1 MFAPSLDAGP
11 EAWRRSGLTCF
22 SLANRTSRSWVRGAV
37 LAAMF
42 FAAHAALAQSRA
54 TTTASAG
61 ASTTP
66 APVPSSAT
74 PTAAPGSIGREPLTL
89 NTGAPKAAAKPFG
102 TEGTRWL
109 EFGGLVADNFKDSV
123 DANIHARFSEF
134 IAKDVEL
141 GGELAG
147 WNFNQPG
154 DNALGGSLVLIV
166 RWHFL
171 NRGDWSLYA
180 DAGVGA
186 MVAGDDTPDDG
197 TSFNVMP
204 RVGAGLTR
212 AIGESGTR
220 LELGV
225 RWHHISNARITG
237 DDHNPSR
244 DSIALYVGFA
254 IPLN

>member
-1 MFAPSLDAGP
+1 MTRKLGT
-11 EAWRRSGLTCF
+11 LTF
-22 SLANRTSRSWVRGAV
+22 VV
-37 LAAMF
+37 AAMG
-42 FAAHAALAQSRA
+42 AMICTHASLAQSQA
-54 TTTASAG
+54 NTTAAAG
-61 ASTTP
+61 ASTPP
-66 APVPSSAT
+66 AAGAT
-74 PTAAPGSIGREPLTL
+74 PTAAPGSIGRDPLTL
-89 NTGAPKAAAKPFG
+89 NTGAPQAAGKPFG

-147 WNFNQPG
+147 WSFNQPG
-154 DNALGGSLVLIV
+154 DNAVGGSLVLIV

-186 MVAGDDTPDDG
+186 MVASDDTPDDG
-197 TSFNVMP
+197 TSFNLMP
-204 RVGAGLTR
+204 RVGAGFTH
-212 AIGESGTR
+212 AIGESGAR
-220 LELGV
+220 LEIGV

-244 DSIALYVGFA
+244 DSAALYAGFA

>member
-1 MFAPSLDAGP
+1 M
-11 EAWRRSGLTCF
+11 
-22 SLANRTSRSWVRGAV
+22 TSNLGSKTFVAAALGAV
-37 LAAMF
+37 FFTQSAM
-42 FAAHAALAQSRA
+42 AQSQTSGN
-54 TTTASAG
+54 TTTAPDMGG
-61 ASTTP
+61 ATTN
-66 APVPSSAT
+66 
-74 PTAAPGSIGREPLTL
+74 AAPESSIGREPLTL
-89 NTGAPKAAAKPFG
+89 NTGAPQAAKPFG

-123 DANIHARFSEF
+123 DTNLHARFSEF
-134 IAKDVEL
+134 IATDVEL

-147 WNFNQPG
+147 WSFNQPG
-154 DNALGGSLVLIV
+154 DNAVGGSLVLIV

-186 MVAGDDTPDDG
+186 MVASDDTPDDG
-197 TSFNVMP
+197 TSFNLMP
-204 RVGAGLTR
+204 RAGVGFTH
-212 AIGESGTR
+212 AIGESGAR

-225 RWHHISNARITG
+225 RWHHISNARISG

-244 DSIALYVGFA
+244 DSAALYLGFA

>member
-1 MFAPSLDAGP
+1 MTRKRGFKTCAMATLAGVLCTQAAIAQNQSAENTATDA
-11 EAWRRSGLTCF
+11 SG
-22 SLANRTSRSWVRGAV
+22 
-37 LAAMF
+37 
-42 FAAHAALAQSRA
+42 
-54 TTTASAG
+54 AG
-61 ASTTP
+61 A
-66 APVPSSAT
+66 
-74 PTAAPGSIGREPLTL
+74 TAAPASSIGREPLTL
-89 NTGAPKAAAKPFG
+89 KSGAPQAAKPFG

-123 DANIHARFSEF
+123 DTNLHARFSEF
-134 IAKDVEL
+134 IATDVEL

-147 WNFNQPG
+147 WSFNQPG
-154 DNALGGSLVLIV
+154 DNAVGGSLVLIV

-186 MVAGDDTPDDG
+186 MVASDDTPDDG
-197 TSFNVMP
+197 TSFNLMP
-204 RVGAGLTR
+204 RAGVGFTH
-212 AIGESGTR
+212 AIGESGAR

-244 DSIALYVGFA
+244 DSAALYLGFA

>member
-1 MFAPSLDAGP
+1 MTRKLGT
-11 EAWRRSGLTCF
+11 LTF
-22 SLANRTSRSWVRGAV
+22 VV
-37 LAAMF
+37 AAMG
-42 FAAHAALAQSRA
+42 AMICTHASLAQSQA
-54 TTTASAG
+54 NTTAAAG
-61 ASTTP
+61 ASTPP
-66 APVPSSAT
+66 AAGAT
-74 PTAAPGSIGREPLTL
+74 PTAAPGSIGRDPLTL
-89 NTGAPKAAAKPFG
+89 NTGAPQAATKPFG

-154 DNALGGSLVLIV
+154 DNAVGGSLVLIV

-180 DAGVGA
+180 DAGVGG
-186 MVAGDDTPDDG
+186 MVASDDTPDDG
-197 TSFNVMP
+197 TSFNLMP
-204 RVGAGLTR
+204 RVGAGFTH
-212 AIGESGTR
+212 AIGENGAR
-220 LELGV
+220 LEIGV

-244 DSIALYVGFA
+244 DSAALYAGFA

>member
-1 MFAPSLDAGP
+1 MNRELERMTRKLGT
-11 EAWRRSGLTCF
+11 LTH
-22 SLANRTSRSWVRGAV
+22 V
-37 LAAMF
+37 AAMIV
-42 FAAHAALAQSRA
+42 AMIGTHAALAQSQA
-54 TTTASAG
+54 NTAAAG
-61 ASTTP
+61 VSTAPAAGVSTTP
-66 APVPSSAT
+66 APGP
-74 PTAAPGSIGREPLTL
+74 IGREPLTL
-89 NTGAPKAAAKPFG
+89 NTGAPQAAAKPFG

-123 DANIHARFSEF
+123 DANIHARYSEF
-134 IAKDVEL
+134 IAKDVEV

-212 AIGESGTR
+212 ALGEGGTR

-244 DSIALYVGFA
+244 DSVALYAGFA

>member
-1 MFAPSLDAGP
+1 MTRILG
-11 EAWRRSGLTCF
+11 T
-22 SLANRTSRSWVRGAV
+22 RTRAMAAIGA
-37 LAAMF
+37 MICT
-42 FAAHAALAQSRA
+42 HASLAQSQA
-54 TTTASAG
+54 NTTAASGAG
-61 ASTTP
+61 TSP
-66 APVPSSAT
+66 APVMSSAT
-74 PTAAPGSIGREPLTL
+74 PSSSPGSIGREPLTL
-89 NTGAPKAAAKPFG
+89 NAGAPQAAAKPFG

-154 DNALGGSLVLIV
+154 DNAVGGSLVLIV

-197 TSFNVMP
+197 TSFNLMP

-212 AIGESGTR
+212 AIGEGGTR

-244 DSIALYVGFA
+244 DSVALYVGFA